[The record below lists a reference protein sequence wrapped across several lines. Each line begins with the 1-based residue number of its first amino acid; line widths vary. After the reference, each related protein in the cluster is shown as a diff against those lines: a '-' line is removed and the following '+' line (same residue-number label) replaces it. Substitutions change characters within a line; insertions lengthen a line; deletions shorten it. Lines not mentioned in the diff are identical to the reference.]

1 MPVKVVYF
9 KAKVWNEARELMMQ
23 NYMRDTLTFKLV
35 NNPFAL
41 MEIPEVEKKL
51 LPTLKEMFPH
61 WFSPKEYFD
70 RIDDV
75 VVEAQPKDGRAM
87 TEAEEAYREGYI
99 AALEMMQQEM
109 NLIEE
114 ELHG

>member
-23 NYMRDTLTFKLV
+23 NYMRDTLTFKIV

-51 LPTLKEMFPH
+51 LPTLKAMFPH

-70 RIDDV
+70 RIDNV
-75 VVEAQPKDGRAM
+75 LVEAQPKSSY
-87 TEAEEAYREGYI
+87 TEEEEAYERGFI
-99 AALEMMQQEM
+99 DALELMQQEM